1 MYLFTAAAVELC
13 QLVLIGLIFN
23 PQACSQKLLL
33 GGSFV
38 VNVDLLLLQPSKISP
53 EVAEG
58 FIAIGMGLQYTYA
71 D

>member
-13 QLVLIGLIFN
+13 QLILIGLMFN
-23 PQACSQKLLL
+23 PQVRSQKHLL

-58 FIAIGMGLQYTYA
+58 FIAI
-71 D
+71 